1 MTDLIDLAQGLAGRA
16 EPGEELEAYVARS
29 TSLSAKAY
37 DGEVESFTSAE
48 SFGVGIRVIRD
59 GRAGFASA
67 GTFAADVL
75 ADTPADPDTAGHLT
89 GDPRPGLRGRRDRDR

>member
-1 MTDLIDLAQGLAGRA
+1 VTDLIDLAQGLAARA

-48 SFGVGIRVIRD
+48 TFGVGIRVIRD
-59 GRAGFASA
+59 GRPGFASA
-67 GTFAADVL
+67 GSFDPSVLEHTL
-75 ADTPADPDTAGHLT
+75 ADACDNST
-89 GDPRPGLRGRRDRDR
+89 